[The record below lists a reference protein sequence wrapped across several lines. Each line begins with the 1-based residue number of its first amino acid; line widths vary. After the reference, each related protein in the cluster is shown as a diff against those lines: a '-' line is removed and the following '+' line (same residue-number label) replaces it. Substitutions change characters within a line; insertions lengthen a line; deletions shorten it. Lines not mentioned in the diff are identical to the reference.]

1 MNDVPLG
8 GLWSFPSV
16 PIDMKHTTLLFAF
29 SLFAVIA
36 KANTSLQERLQ
47 LPLYVILSDSD
58 NEINKQLRTVVDGYW
73 DLNDVEYISEADNE
87 ELSWTAA
94 NCFLVYQKNQS
105 VEDNGTTVFSEVLR
119 IVAFTKNGKLVEN
132 IAGSP
137 ILSSDGIN
145 RATNLVNAVKLLQDK
160 LQFALYKDQGDS
172 EFASYSQKIDAES
185 SIVKLKKLYIS
196 SQDLDEGLDY
206 ASIPELYKGEV
217 KIVDKS
223 YIDKLV
229 EEGSGDAVY
238 VIVNKRQTSG
248 FTYVNTK
255 MIVDAASGALVYRDE
270 TTSTSPKGFSK
281 KDFKKLAD

>member
-1 MNDVPLG
+1 MAL
-8 GLWSFPSV
+8 PSA
-16 PIDMKHTTLLFAF
+16 PIDMKHTTLLLAF
-29 SLFAVIA
+29 SLLAFVA
-36 KANTSLQERLQ
+36 KAETSLQERLQ

-58 NEINKQLRTVVDGYW
+58 NDINKDLRSVIDGYW
-73 DLNDVEYISEADNE
+73 DLNEVEYISEADYE
-87 ELSWTAA
+87 ELSWTAQ

-105 VEDNGTTVFSEVLR
+105 VEDDGTTVYSEVLR
-119 IVAFTKNGKLVEN
+119 IVAFTKKGKLVEN

-137 ILSSDGIN
+137 IMGYDGEN
-145 RATNLVNAVKLLQDK
+145 RNTSLVNAVKLLQDK
-160 LQFALYKDQGDS
+160 VQFVLYKEQGDS
-172 EFASYSQKIDAES
+172 EYANYSQKINSES

-196 SQDLDEGLDY
+196 AQDLEEGLDY
-206 ASIPELYKGEV
+206 ASIRDLYKGEV

-229 EEGSGDAVY
+229 EQGSEDAVC

-255 MIVDAASGALVYRDE
+255 MIVDASTGALVYKDE